1 VTNLDPFLEFDSDFE
16 ASKKW
21 EQMVSLSRSM
31 SLEACIRKIARLP
44 DLILNSLLHG
54 VRLELDNN
62 QTQILNSHRTHY
74 HWLALYLDNT
84 IAQNP
89 RHPELKHRKK
99 EQPYAKLSKAVLNL
113 ASGLSEKE
121 HWLINHY
128 FLAPKFLWFRWE
140 IVSCHYSLEKT
151 NLLAH
156 LGLSPTIH
164 QFEGKTSFRK
174 ENQATMALY
183 DLTQPLPN
191 EENVKRS
198 GWHEATKEEID
209 KRSGW
214 HEVTKSEMD
223 FDVWNDPIQYINYAG
238 YWLARNDSNFETEY
252 YSPFVKAW
260 ASIRNSSKGSQYQML
275 DKYGKIQQTQKH
287 VNDRYK

>member
-1 VTNLDPFLEFDSDFE
+1 VINLDPLLEFDSDFE

-21 EQMVSLSRSM
+21 EQMVRLTRCM
-31 SLEACIRKIARLP
+31 QLEDCIREIARLP

-54 VRLELDNN
+54 VRLELDKN
-62 QTQILNSHRTHY
+62 QAQILNSHRTHY

-121 HWLINHY
+121 HWLINNY

-140 IVSCHYSLEKT
+140 VVNCYSSLEKS
-151 NLLAH
+151 NLLAL

-174 ENQATMALY
+174 ENQATMAVY
-183 DLTQPLPN
+183 NLTQPL
-191 EENVKRS
+191 S
-198 GWHEATKEEID
+198 DEEID

-214 HEVTKSEMD
+214 HEVTESEMD
-223 FDVWNDPIQYINYAG
+223 FTIWNDPIQYISYEG
-238 YWLARNDSNFETEY
+238 YWLARNDPNFDKEY
-252 YSPFVKAW
+252 YSPLVKAW
-260 ASIRNSSKGSQYQML
+260 ASIRNSSKGSQYQRL
-275 DKYGKIQQTQKH
+275 DDYGNIQQIQKH
-287 VNDRYK
+287 INDRYK

>member
-1 VTNLDPFLEFDSDFE
+1 MTNLDPFLEFDSDFE

-89 RHPELKHRKK
+89 RHPELRHRKK

-121 HWLINHY
+121 QEHWLINHY

-140 IVSCHYSLEKT
+140 IVNCHYSLEKS

-183 DLTQPLPN
+183 DLKQPLSN
-191 EENVKRS
+191 
-198 GWHEATKEEID
+198 EEID

-223 FDVWNDPIQYINYAG
+223 FDVWNDPIQYINYEG
-238 YWLARNDSNFETEY
+238 YWLARNNRNFDAEY
-252 YSPFVKAW
+252 YTPFVKAW
-260 ASIRNSSKGSQYQML
+260 ASIRNSSKGSQYKML
-275 DKYGKIQQTQKH
+275 DEYGNIEQTQKH
-287 VNDRYK
+287 INDRYK